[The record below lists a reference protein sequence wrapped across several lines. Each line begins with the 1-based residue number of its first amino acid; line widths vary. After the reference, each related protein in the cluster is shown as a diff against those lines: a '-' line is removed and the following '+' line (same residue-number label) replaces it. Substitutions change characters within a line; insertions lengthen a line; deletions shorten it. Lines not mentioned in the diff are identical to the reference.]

1 MQSDMGNI
9 MVKDKQAKS
18 NNHPA
23 DEAHYG
29 ARNHKAA
36 RRVALWLY
44 VLSALVALMV
54 VVGGATRLTDSGLSI
69 TQWDLLM
76 GAMPPMSEEKW
87 AEEFDLYRQIPEY
100 EHVNKGM
107 NLAEFKGIYWWE
119 WSHRNLGRFIGMA
132 FLIPFLIF
140 LWRGD
145 IASRGLKLKLGGAFI
160 LLMGQGLM
168 GWLMVKSG
176 LTERVDVSQ
185 YRLAAHLFLAFLFYG
200 VLLWMAFHLSLR
212 RSGKHLLQPFQW
224 ARWLTVLVSVQI
236 LLGAL
241 VAGLRAGKT
250 FNTWPLMSGHFI
262 PPGYFKMP
270 PHWQDVFETIAAV
283 QFNHRIM
290 AYIVII
296 AGFAFWFF
304 TRSFDKTVS
313 RRAGWILM
321 ALIAQMFL
329 GIWTLLSAVPIS
341 LGLAHQLGALA
352 VLSLCVYFL
361 YWSAPESSG
370 SSIAESS

>member
-1 MQSDMGNI
+1 MGNI
-9 MVKDKQAKS
+9 MVKDKQPKS
-18 NNHPA
+18 NSQTSDQP
-23 DEAHYG
+23 HYG
-29 ARNHKAA
+29 ARNHKSA
-36 RRVALWLY
+36 RHLALWLY
-44 VLSALVALMV
+44 ALSALVALMV
-54 VVGGATRLTDSGLSI
+54 MVGGATRLTDSGLSI

-76 GAMPPMSEEKW
+76 GALPPMSEEKW
-87 AEEFDLYRQIPEY
+87 VEEFELYRQIPEY

-107 NLAEFKGIYWWE
+107 SLAEFKGIYWWE

-145 IASRGLKLKLGGAFI
+145 IASRGLKLKLGGAFV

-185 YRLAAHLFLAFLFYG
+185 YRLAAHLFLAFLFYA

-212 RSGKHLLQPFQW
+212 RSGKPLVKAFQR
-224 ARWLTVLVSVQI
+224 ARWLTLLVSIQI

-250 FNTWPLMSGHFI
+250 FNTWPLMSGNFI
-262 PPGYFKMP
+262 PEGYFKSP
-270 PHWQDVFETIAAV
+270 AHWQDIFETIAAV

-290 AYIVII
+290 AYIVIC
-296 AGFAFWFF
+296 AGFVFWFF
-304 TRSFDKTVS
+304 TRRFGKAAS

-321 ALIAQMFL
+321 ALTAQMFL
-329 GIWTLLSAVPIS
+329 GIWTLLSAVPIG
-341 LGLAHQLGALA
+341 LGLAHQLGALG

-361 YWSAPESSG
+361 YWSAPESPGRSN
-370 SSIAESS
+370 AESS

>member
-9 MVKDKQAKS
+9 MVNDKQPK
-18 NNHPA
+18 NNNDTAHA
-23 DEAHYG
+23 SHYG
-29 ARNHKAA
+29 ARNHNSA
-36 RRVALWLY
+36 RRLALWLY
-44 VLSALVALMV
+44 ALSALVALMV
-54 VVGGATRLTDSGLSI
+54 MVGGATRLTDSGLSI

-76 GAMPPMSEEKW
+76 GALPPMSEEKW

-107 NLAEFKGIYWWE
+107 SLAEFKGIYWWE

-145 IASRGLKLKLGGAFI
+145 IASRGLKLKLGGAFM

-176 LTERVDVSQ
+176 LTDRVDVSQ
-185 YRLAAHLFLAFLFYG
+185 YRLAAHLFLAFLFYA
-200 VLLWMAFHLSLR
+200 VLLWMAFNLTLH
-212 RSGKHLLQPFQW
+212 RSGQSLLKPFQW
-224 ARWLTVLVSVQI
+224 ARWLTAIVSIQI

-250 FNTWPLMSGHFI
+250 FNTWPLMGGEFI
-262 PPGYFKMP
+262 PSDYFKTP

-290 AYIVII
+290 AYIVVI
-296 AGFAFWFF
+296 AGIVFWYF
-304 TRSFDKTVS
+304 TRKFGKAVS

-321 ALIAQMFL
+321 ALIAQMVL
-329 GIWTLLSAVPIS
+329 GIWTLLGAVPIS
-341 LGLAHQLGALA
+341 LGLAHQLGALG
-352 VLSLCVYFL
+352 VLSLCIYFL

-370 SSIAESS
+370 KSTVESN